1 VQIFDARAFYTGQ
14 VLGIAD
20 GVAGIR
26 QTTRAMAQIVRA
38 YRVDPNLRAR
48 AITIV
53 QLSAPKDAPSE
64 IRALYDFVANQIR
77 YVNDVAGVET
87 LQTPDK
93 TLLLRAGD
101 CDDKAILLAV
111 LLQSIGYAA
120 RFIVTGYH
128 EPDVFEH
135 VYLGVPMPDGSLL
148 SLDPTEPAMPMGW
161 APANPVAY
169 YEEII

>member
-1 VQIFDARAFYTGQ
+1 MQLFDAQASYVGC
-14 VLGIAD
+14 LLPIAE
-20 GVAGIR
+20 GAAGIR
-26 QTTRAMAQIVRA
+26 QTTRAMAQIVRD
-38 YRVDPNLRAR
+38 YRVDPNVRAR

-53 QLSAPKDAPSE
+53 QLSQPKDHPAE
-64 IRALYDFVANQIR
+64 IRALFDFVRNQIR
-77 YVNDVAGVET
+77 YVGDVVGIET

-101 CDDKAILLAV
+101 CDDKAILLAT
-111 LLQSIGYAA
+111 LLQSIGFPV

-135 VYLGVPMPDGSLL
+135 VYLAVAMPDGSLL
-148 SLDPTEPAMPMGW
+148 NLDPTEPYPMGW
-161 APANPVAY
+161 APSNPVAY